1 MLKGLDELIERRI
14 AEAQQRGDFDGLPGA
29 GRPLPEE
36 DMTGVPQ
43 ELRVAIRVLRNAG
56 AVPAEIEALRD
67 LDGLLSQLAA
77 HDARGASPDDPA
89 RRLGE
94 RRLLALTLALE
105 ARGLGTT
112 ARAMREYRERLVA
125 RLGGEAA
132 CPGGQDG
139 RERSGQ

>member
-1 MLKGLDELIERRI
+1 MLKGLDDLIERRI
-14 AEAQQRGDFDGLPGA
+14 REAQQRGDFDGLPGA
-29 GRPLPEE
+29 GKPLPEE

-56 AVPAEIEALRD
+56 CVPAEVEALRD
-67 LDGLLSQLAA
+67 LDGLIAQLAA
-77 HDARGASPDDPA
+77 DDARGVPADDPA

-112 ARAMREYRERLVA
+112 AGAMRAYRERLVG
-125 RLGGEAA
+125 RFGGDAGGL
-132 CPGGQDG
+132 PGQHGA
-139 RERSGQ
+139 ERSEG